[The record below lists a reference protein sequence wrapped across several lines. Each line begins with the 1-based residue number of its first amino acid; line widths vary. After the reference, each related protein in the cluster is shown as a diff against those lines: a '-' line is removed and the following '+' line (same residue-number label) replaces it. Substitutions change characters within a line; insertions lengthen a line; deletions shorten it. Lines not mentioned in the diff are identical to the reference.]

1 MLSHL
6 SLGLRLRALG
16 RPTLAL
22 GLAIGALAL
31 VQPIVRGI
39 PGELAVLVV
48 LVLGVGLAA
57 GRVAEVLGLP
67 RLTGHLLAGVG
78 LSPGVAALAGTPGL
92 FMDATQA
99 RGLGMVNDLAVGVIA
114 LMAGSEIQARWLRA
128 HGRGVV
134 TIVGALLVVVP
145 GVTGLLFLMPWLIPG
160 APAFPFLLQAQAEGA
175 NLWVVGALA
184 AVVLVANGPTVVVGV
199 IRELGSRGPL
209 AQTLL
214 ATSVVLDAVVVVA
227 VTMLLAVLDSAA
239 GAGMAQAFAGVSLGL
254 VGSLVI
260 GLAIGWGL
268 RRYTEEWPGHLVWV
282 VLGAALAVAT
292 LGVHI
297 GLKPLF
303 CLMAAGVAFGN
314 LGHRDRDPVPAHR
327 RLHQALG
334 QLGTPVFAVFF
345 VVAGLSVQI
354 APLIASWLLVVTL
367 LVVRDLGIFTATRW
381 GARLAGSPPAVRR
394 NLWAGM
400 TTQAGVTLALAGL
413 IGHHHP
419 GWGAA
424 LATVLV
430 ALVTVHEL
438 WCPLVLAR
446 ALRREG

>member
-1 MLSHL
+1 
-6 SLGLRLRALG
+6 
-16 RPTLAL
+16 
-22 GLAIGALAL
+22 
-31 VQPIVRGI
+31 
-39 PGELAVLVV
+39 
-48 LVLGVGLAA
+48 
-57 GRVAEVLGLP
+57 
-67 RLTGHLLAGVG
+67 
-78 LSPGVAALAGTPGL
+78 
-92 FMDATQA
+92 MDATQA

-128 HGRGVV
+128 HGRGVLM
-134 TIVGALLVVVP
+134 IVGALLSVVP
-145 GVTGLLFLMPWLIPG
+145 GAIGLLFLLPWLMPG
-160 APAFPFLLQAQAEGA
+160 VPTFPFLLQAQAEGA
-175 NLWVVGALA
+175 NLLAVGALA
-184 AVVLVANGPTVVVGV
+184 AVALVANGPTVVVGV
-199 IRELGSRGPL
+199 IRELGSRGTL
-209 AQTLL
+209 AQTFL

-227 VTMLLAVLDSAA
+227 VTILLAVLDPAA
-239 GAGMAQAFAGVSLGL
+239 QAGVAQAFAGVSFGL
-254 VGSLVI
+254 LGSLVI

-268 RRYTEEWPGHLVWV
+268 RHFTEEQPHHLVWM

-292 LGVHI
+292 IGVHI

-354 APLIASWLLVVTL
+354 APLIASWFLVVIL
-367 LVVRDLGIFTATRW
+367 LAVRDLGIVVATRW
-381 GARLAGSPPAVRR
+381 GGRWAGVPPAVGRD
-394 NLWAGM
+394 LWTGM

-413 IGHHHP
+413 ISQHHP
-419 GWGAA
+419 GWGGA
-424 LATVLV
+424 LATVLI

-446 ALRREG
+446 ALRRSG